1 MLVDRFVEFL
11 KIEWN
16 DYLGLYNDKAQDASK
31 KTEKGLF
38 DDFFKIFAQD
48 TQQKTTEAD
57 KQQAYEAYR
66 KFRAQENQ
74 QANAEQQKRMRQEAH
89 YFDALE
95 ISPTKDFEL
104 IKTAYKKAMKKYH
117 PDRYAGNAEKQQIAQ
132 QISQKINAAYQYFE
146 QKYNK

>member
-16 DYLGLYNDKAQDASK
+16 DYLGLYTDKAQDTTK

-38 DDFFKIFAQD
+38 DDFFKIFTQD

-66 KFRAQENQ
+66 KFRAQEAHQ
-74 QANAEQQKRMRQEAH
+74 QNAEQQKKMQQEAK

-95 ISPTKDFEL
+95 ISPTKDFEA

>member
-1 MLVDRFVEFL
+1 MLVDRFIEFL

-16 DYLGLYNDKAQDASK
+16 DYLGLYSDKPQDKAQ

-38 DDFFKIFAQD
+38 DDFFNIFTQD

-66 KFRAQENQ
+66 RFRAQQAQ
-74 QANAEQQKRMRQEAH
+74 QNNAEQQAQIRQEAK

-95 ISPTKDFEL
+95 ISPTKDFEA
-104 IKTAYKKAMKKYH
+104 IKTAYKKVMKKYH